1 MTADFPFS
9 FKQEALDATSLSD
22 LMNGREKVTTED
34 IIKKY
39 PGGITITGADIVEYE
54 KDGRPVSYPVLT
66 FAENNKF
73 FYTGGIVLK
82 KIVERWLSH
91 FNSAEEMNVALA
103 GDPVKVKLS
112 TGRSKSGNSI
122 TNVEI
127 V

>member
-1 MTADFPFS
+1 MADFPFS

-39 PGGITITGADIVEYE
+39 PDGITITGADIVEYE
-54 KDGRPVSYPVLT
+54 KDGKPISYPVLT
-66 FAENNKF
+66 FKENDKF

-91 FNSAEEMNVALA
+91 FDSVTEMNLALA